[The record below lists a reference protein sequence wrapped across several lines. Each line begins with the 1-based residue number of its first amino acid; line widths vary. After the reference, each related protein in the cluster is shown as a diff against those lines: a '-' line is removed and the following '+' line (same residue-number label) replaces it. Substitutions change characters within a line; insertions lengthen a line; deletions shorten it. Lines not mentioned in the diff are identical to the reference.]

1 MLLHPSDA
9 KTERV
14 TSSSIGDEN
23 KSDPNLDLVKLVL
36 SVGGETS
43 QTANHYSQPVF
54 LMGTSSEPVGKIFEA
69 SPNSI
74 YVDVPAALLELRRVA
89 ALSWSEVGGMFG
101 VSRRSVHH
109 WINGQ
114 NVAAHNWSKI
124 FKVLTCLRSVP
135 KGAGAQRMRAL
146 LFAERD
152 DGISAY
158 ILIKNGRFDVLDD
171 HFSKI
176 SPEVLLH
183 PQKAQTDGNGFS
195 EPVQLLDGISDRPN
209 IPSQPKLRKTLRVNK

>member
-14 TSSSIGDEN
+14 TSSSIGDGN
-23 KSDPNLDLVKLVL
+23 KSDPNVDLVKLVL
-36 SVGGETS
+36 SVGGESS
-43 QTANHYSQPVF
+43 QTANNYSQPVF
-54 LMGTSSEPVGKIFEA
+54 LMGTSSEPAGKVFEA
-69 SPNSI
+69 SPDSI
-74 YVDVPAALLELRRVA
+74 YVDVPAALFELRRIA

-101 VSRRSVHH
+101 VGRRAVHH

-124 FKVLTCLRSVP
+124 FKVLMCLRGVA

-146 LFAERD
+146 LFAERE

-158 ILIKNGRFDVLDD
+158 KLINDGKFDILDD

-176 SPEVLLH
+176 STEVLLH
-183 PQKAQTDGNGFS
+183 PEKAQISENGFS
-195 EPVQLLDGISDRPN
+195 EPVQLLDVIGDRPE
-209 IPSQPKLRKTLRVNK
+209 IPSQPKLRKTLRVRK